1 MLDERFVPEPSKRYE
16 DFIAL
21 MERESEARGR

>member
-1 MLDERFVPEPSKRYE
+1 MLDERFLPEPGKRYE

-21 MERESEARGR
+21 MERESAVRGG